1 MNGKPKILVTGG
13 NGFIGSRVVREL
25 LERGYAVR
33 CLLRTTSDTTRIDEL
48 DVERVYGD
56 VRDRASVKASV
67 EGVAGCIHLAAV
79 VAWNLMR
86 SPVLEETIVEGTR
99 NVLDA
104 IAPNPDVRLV
114 YVSSA
119 IAINASHEPHI
130 FDESS
135 AFELLETPLLYAIAK
150 HKAERLVNEYVE
162 RGLDAVVVNPAEVY
176 GPNDTSM
183 TTACNIRDFLKNYPC
198 LACRGGTAITHVDDV
213 ADGIVKAFERGV
225 SGERYILGGD
235 NLTIEEL
242 ARPTLAIAGQ
252 KKPVLRVPNGLLLGF
267 VQTLERLRLPSPVVP
282 GVLDY
287 ATRYSFMDSSKARR
301 ELGYTSRPARE
312 VIAPVVQWLQT
323 AGYV

>member
-1 MNGKPKILVTGG
+1 MSDKPKILVTGG

-25 LERGYAVR
+25 CARGYAVR
-33 CLLRTTSDTTRIDEL
+33 CLLRTTSDTSRIDDLEI
-48 DVERVYGD
+48 ERVYGD
-56 VRDRASVKASV
+56 VRDRASVEASM

-79 VAWNLMR
+79 VAWSLMR

-104 IAPNPDVRLV
+104 IAPNSHVRLV

-119 IAINASHEPHI
+119 IAINASHEPQI
-130 FDESS
+130 FNESS
-135 AFELLETPLLYAIAK
+135 DFELLETPLLYAIAK
-150 HKAERLVNEYVE
+150 HKAERLVNEYVK

-176 GPNDTSM
+176 GPNDTAM

-213 ADGIVKAFERGV
+213 ADGIVKAFERGA

-242 ARPTLAIAGQ
+242 ARLTLTIAGQ
-252 KKPVLRVPNGLLLGF
+252 KKPVLRLPNGLLLGF

-301 ELGYTSRPARE
+301 ELGYTPRPARE